1 MLSNLPL
8 ERRQHHEL
16 PNPQHSLVIRSYLSN
31 FLEEIAE
38 IRNTI
43 KSLSPFLRNS
53 QQNVQHK
60 VFAYARN
67 YTPYGRRA
75 RLRRSGKN
83 DDSNDNDDTNN
94 KKSFFRRVLNRI
106 LDVIAPT
113 LGPTEKKQLNDRKKI
128 KEEFQNF
135 YIVNGIS
142 VRSHLTQMM
151 ARCKRMEMLL
161 SNLKRKLKSL
171 SLHENENDGLA
182 GIAYQL
188 RVHRGYLINW
198 KRDFEYVWAQAR
210 NVRKLF
216 GLVPAHNCWEVSK
229 KYSLFIVVHKNT

>member
-8 ERRQHHEL
+8 ERRHQHDL
-16 PNPQHSLVIRSYLSN
+16 ANPRHSLVIRSYLSSA
-31 FLEEIAE
+31 LEEIAE
-38 IRNTI
+38 IRNSI
-43 KSLSPFLRNS
+43 KSISPFLRNS
-53 QQNVQHK
+53 QQSVQHR

-67 YTPYGRRA
+67 YTPYGRRV
-75 RLRRSGKN
+75 RLRRSEKN
-83 DDSNDNDDTNN
+83 DDDANDEDTNS
-94 KKSFFRRVLNRI
+94 KKSLFRRLLNRI

-113 LGPTEKKQLNDRKKI
+113 LGPTEKKQVNDRKRI

-142 VRSHLTQMM
+142 VRSHLTQIM
-151 ARCKRMEMLL
+151 ARCKRLEMLL
-161 SNLKRKLKSL
+161 SNLRRKLKSL

-216 GLVPAHNCWEVSK
+216 GLVPAHNCWEVS
-229 KYSLFIVVHKNT
+229 